1 MESLTIRS
9 LENGRSFALR
19 LKVKQFV
26 IKRKRLNS
34 IIIIRN
40 ILIKWVNLKDK
51 IERCLLYL
59 FEFKIEICFQ
69 GILDCRF
76 LIVI

>member
-9 LENGRSFALR
+9 LENGRLSALR

-26 IKRKRLNS
+26 IKRKRLNR
-34 IIIIRN
+34 IRN
-40 ILIKWVNLKDK
+40 TREILIRWVNLKDK

-59 FEFKIEICFQ
+59 LEFKIEICFQ

-76 LIVI
+76 WIVI

>member
-9 LENGRSFALR
+9 LENGRLSALR

-34 IIIIRN
+34 IRTKRE
-40 ILIKWVNLKDK
+40 ILL
-51 IERCLLYL
+51 R
-59 FEFKIEICFQ
+59 
-69 GILDCRF
+69 
-76 LIVI
+76 

>member
-19 LKVKQFV
+19 LKVIQFV

>member
-26 IKRKRLNS
+26 IKRKRLNR
-34 IIIIRN
+34 IRN
-40 ILIKWVNLKDK
+40 TREILIKRVILKDK
-51 IERCLLYL
+51 IEICLLYL
-59 FEFKIEICFQ
+59 PDFKIEICFW
-69 GILDCRF
+69 LLFSLEREF
-76 LIVI
+76 NR

>member
-9 LENGRSFALR
+9 LENGRLSALR

-34 IIIIRN
+34 IRN
-40 ILIKWVNLKDK
+40 TREILIRWVNLKDK

-59 FEFKIEICFQ
+59 LEFKIEKCFW
-69 GILDCRF
+69 LLFSLEREF
-76 LIVI
+76 NR